1 MKIGIYSPYLDTL
14 TGGELYILTA
24 AACLSK
30 NNDVEIFWDDKDILK
45 KASLKFSL
53 ALDNITVRPNIFNTR
68 VTLAKRLLKTKKY
81 DAILYLSDGSIPLV
95 ASKKL
100 YIHFQ
105 FPVEWVKLSIGT
117 RLKMGRVDKCICNSH
132 YTKRYIDAKFH
143 VKSFVLY
150 PPANLCENEREE
162 KENLILTVGRF
173 SLMEDGT
180 DFKKIGIMGKA
191 FKEFQKKRLKDWKMV
206 IATSV
211 RDEQEKEFEEFRE
224 SLKSVHIEIHKNP
237 SYRQLRNL
245 YAKSKIYWHGA
256 GFGDDLLKHPERA
269 EHFGITTI
277 EAMSFGCIP
286 IVINAG
292 GQKEIIDNRVNGFLW
307 NTIPELV
314 DITHKVAR
322 SKELFEDISK
332 ESIASSK
339 QFSKERFCQELGQLI
354 R

>member
-24 AACLSK
+24 ASCLSK
-30 NNDVEIFWDDKDILK
+30 SNDVDLFWDDKEILH
-45 KASLKFSL
+45 KASQKFSL
-53 ALDNITVRPNIFNTR
+53 SLDNITLKPNIFNNNAG
-68 VTLAKRLLKTKKY
+68 LAKRLLATKKY
-81 DAILYLSDGSIPLV
+81 DAIVYLSDGSIPLV

-100 YIHFQ
+100 FIHFQ
-105 FPVEWVKLSIGT
+105 FPVEWVKVSVGT
-117 RLKMGRVDKCICNSH
+117 RLKMGRVNKCICNSH
-132 YTKRYIDAKFH
+132 FTKKYIDSKFH

-150 PPANLCENEREE
+150 PPANLCENEKED

-211 RDEQEKEFEEFRE
+211 RKDQEKEFEEFRE
-224 SLKSVHIEIHKNP
+224 SLKSAHIQIHKNP
-237 SYRQLRNL
+237 TYKELRNL

-256 GFGDDLLKHPERA
+256 GFGDDLEKYPERA

-277 EAMSFGCIP
+277 EAMSFGCVP

-292 GQKEIIDNRVNGFLW
+292 GQKEIIEDKVNGFLW
-307 NTIPELV
+307 NTIDELV

-322 SKELFEDISK
+322 DKDLLEDISK
-332 ESIASSK
+332 NSVDASR